1 MHQKDALRWA
11 MAARRLV
18 AALAAAS
25 VFGLVAGRVISQDP
39 PTPKGGDQPEAKTQE
54 PSTKQAASAA
64 DIADMMQAWLELGTP
79 GESHKRLDH
88 LVGSWDI
95 VVKSWNAGPESP
107 PTESK
112 GTART
117 RWLYEGRY
125 LLEEVKSEMVMP
137 DPASGKNQTI
147 PFEGQ
152 GITGYDNYKNLYVSI
167 WIDSLSTQI
176 QISKG
181 GMDPEGRTLTMYGEM
196 DEPMLGVHGRTVKF
210 VTRIDTKD
218 RHTFA
223 MYDLHAGDDYKVMEI
238 TYTRRK

>member
-1 MHQKDALRWA
+1 MDRKVFLRWA
-11 MAARRLV
+11 LAARWLV
-18 AALAAAS
+18 AALAAAGA
-25 VFGLVAGRVISQDP
+25 FGLVAAQVISQDP
-39 PTPKGGDQPEAKTQE
+39 PAAKGGDHREDKSPE
-54 PSTKQAASAA
+54 PSVKDGFSDAEAAEV
-64 DIADMMQAWLELGTP
+64 MKAWLALGTP
-79 GESHKRLDH
+79 GEHHKRLDP

-95 VVKSWNAGPESP
+95 VVKSWNAGPEGP

-125 LLEEVKSEMVMP
+125 LLEEVKSEVVMP

-152 GITGYDNYKNLYVSI
+152 GITGYDNYKNLYVGI

-181 GMDPEGRTLTMYGEM
+181 GMDPEGRTLTMYGDM
-196 DEPMLGVHGRTVKF
+196 DEPTLGVHGRTVKF
-210 VTRIDTKD
+210 VTRIEGKD
-218 RHTFA
+218 KHTFA
-223 MYDLHAGDDYKVMEI
+223 MYDLHAGENYKVMEI
-238 TYTRRK
+238 TYTRKK